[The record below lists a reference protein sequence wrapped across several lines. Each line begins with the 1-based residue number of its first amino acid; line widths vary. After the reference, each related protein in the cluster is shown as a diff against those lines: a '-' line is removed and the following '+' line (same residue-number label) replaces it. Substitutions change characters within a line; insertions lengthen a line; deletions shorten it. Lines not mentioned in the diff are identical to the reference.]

1 MTAALQQFQMQGQT
15 AFDQSGLPTRKLEQW
30 KYTPLNKLEFLGFGG
45 FEPAEPPVLDSVP
58 ASVPHIDAYRVVLI
72 NGRHAIGLSDTT
84 GLHHKATLTGLGA
97 AVTEAPHF
105 VDSIL
110 GRQVK
115 YDMPM
120 AALNAAH
127 FNDGMVLHVP
137 KGITLDKPV
146 HLVSITVG
154 SASPVTAHPR
164 ILVDID
170 DNAEAT
176 LVETHVSLG
185 EGVALVNGVSEI
197 VVGQHARFGHY
208 KLQAEGAD
216 TTHIWSSGVEVRGN
230 AVYDSFVLQLGNG
243 LVRNEIRSLL
253 AGEHIEARLNGAY
266 LGTGTAHIDNT
277 TFIDHAHPNCESRE
291 VYKGVLDDQSRGV
304 FQGKILVR
312 PHAQKTDGHQLNR
325 ALLLSPK
332 AEINSKPEL
341 EIYADDVKC
350 SHGATTG
357 DLDPDQLFYLKAR
370 GIDEDQA
377 RALLVQAFL
386 VESVEAI
393 QKKPVR
399 ELFSDVLQARLTKA
413 FGDLS

>member
-1 MTAALQQFQMQGQT
+1 MTVALQQFQMQGQA

-30 KYTPLNKLEFLGFGG
+30 KYTPLNKLESLGFGG
-45 FEPAEPPVLDSVP
+45 FEPVEPPVLDSVP
-58 ASVPHIDAYRVVLI
+58 SSVPDIDAYRIVLV
-72 NGRHAIGLSDTT
+72 NGRYAASLSDIT

-97 AVTEAPHF
+97 AVAEVPQF

-110 GRQVK
+110 GHQVK
-115 YDMPM
+115 HDMPM

-127 FNDGMVLHVP
+127 FNDGMILHVP
-137 KGITLDKPV
+137 EGVTLEKPV

-154 SASPVTAHPR
+154 SDSPVATHPR
-164 ILVDID
+164 VLVDLD

-197 VVGQHARFGHY
+197 VVGPHARFGHY

-216 TTHIWSSGVEVRGN
+216 TSHIWFSGVEIHGN
-230 AVYDSFVLQLGNG
+230 AVYDSFVLQLGEG

-277 TFIDHAHPNCESRE
+277 TFIDHAHPHCESRE

-312 PHAQKTDGHQLNR
+312 PHAQQTDGHQLNR

-386 VESVEAI
+386 MESVEAI

-399 ELFSDVLQARLTKA
+399 DVFSDVLRARLTKA